1 MSDFPAFYEH
11 NRERPTR
18 GRGLNTGRLRH
29 EVQPTPLTRVWMW
42 ECLKLGNGHTTC
54 QPRGYSCKAKSLS
67 EKLFQ
72 SSDGSAR
79 ANNWRGKKHSF
90 FVSFSTRTIAPYH
103 LERRAL
109 LTERLEQAT
118 FQVSTM
124 FSLFKPFISENV
136 LEADVLVVYVRWASN
151 HACLLLRK
159 NSYWGCS

>member
-1 MSDFPAFYEH
+1 MAIQLVSLVVTLVQQKAFQTE
-11 NRERPTR
+11 
-18 GRGLNTGRLRH
+18 
-29 EVQPTPLTRVWMW
+29 
-42 ECLKLGNGHTTC
+42 
-54 QPRGYSCKAKSLS
+54 
-67 EKLFQ
+67 LFQ

-79 ANNWRGKKHSF
+79 ANNWRRKKHSF

-136 LEADVLVVYVRWASN
+136 LEADVLVVYVR
-151 HACLLLRK
+151 
-159 NSYWGCS
+159 